1 MKYRKTLQKQKGISL
16 SGLLV
21 WSVILILIAIS
32 GLKIAPAYI
41 EFSTIQKNLTAIA
54 KDTNSQNMD
63 LSQIRL
69 SFNRRVQIDTIQSIN
84 GQDIKINKE
93 NDRIV
98 LSAEYTTKI
107 PLIANLS
114 LTIDFEPISD

>member
-1 MKYRKTLQKQKGISL
+1 MKYRKTLHKQKGISL

-21 WSVILILIAIS
+21 WSVILILVAIS

-41 EFSTIQKNLTAIA
+41 EFSTIQRNLTAIV

-69 SFNRRVQIDTIQSIN
+69 SFNRRAQIDNIKSIN
-84 GQDIKINKE
+84 WQDIKINKE
-93 NDRIV
+93 NGRIV

>member
-1 MKYRKTLQKQKGISL
+1 MMHGKTLQKQKGISL
-16 SGLLV
+16 AGLLV
-21 WSVILILIAIS
+21 WSVILILTAIS
-32 GLKIAPAYI
+32 GLRIAPTYI
-41 EFSTIQKNLTAIA
+41 EFSTIQKNLTAIV

-63 LSQIRL
+63 LNQIRL
-69 SFNRRVQIDTIQSIN
+69 SFNRRAQIDNIKSIN

-93 NDRIV
+93 NGRIV

-114 LTIDFEPISD
+114 LTIDFEPTSD

>member
-1 MKYRKTLQKQKGISL
+1 MRYHKSLQKQQGISL
-16 SGLLV
+16 SSLLV

-32 GLKIAPAYI
+32 GLRIATAYI
-41 EFSTIQKNLTAIA
+41 EYSTIQKNLTAII

-63 LSQIRL
+63 LNQIRL
-69 SFNRRVQIDTIQSIN
+69 SFNKRASIDNIKSIS

-93 NDRIV
+93 NGRIV

-114 LTIDFEPISD
+114 LNIDFEAISD

>member
-1 MKYRKTLQKQKGISL
+1 MRYHKMLQKQKGISL

-21 WSVILILIAIS
+21 WSVILIFIAIS
-32 GLKIAPAYI
+32 GLRVAPAYI
-41 EFSTIQKNLTAIA
+41 EYSTIQKNLTAIV

-63 LSQIRL
+63 LNQIRL
-69 SFNRRVQIDTIQSIN
+69 SFNKRAQIDNIKSVN

-93 NDRIV
+93 NGRIV
-98 LSAEYTTKI
+98 LSTEYTIKI

-114 LTIDFEPISD
+114 LNIDFEAISD

>member
-1 MKYRKTLQKQKGISL
+1 MRYHKMLHKQKGISL

-21 WSVILILIAIS
+21 WSVILIFIAIS
-32 GLKIAPAYI
+32 GLRVAPAYI
-41 EFSTIQKNLTAIA
+41 EYSTIQKNLTAIV

-63 LSQIRL
+63 LNQIRL
-69 SFNRRVQIDTIQSIN
+69 SFNKRAQIDNIKSVN

-93 NDRIV
+93 NGRIV
-98 LSAEYTTKI
+98 LSTEYTIKI

-114 LTIDFEPISD
+114 LNIDFEAISD

>member
-1 MKYRKTLQKQKGISL
+1 MKYYKTLQKQKGISL

-32 GLKIAPAYI
+32 GLRIAPAYI
-41 EFSTIQKNLTAIA
+41 EFSTIQKNLTAIV

-63 LSQIRL
+63 LNQIRL
-69 SFNRRVQIDTIQSIN
+69 SFNRRAQIDNIKSIS

-93 NDRIV
+93 NGRIV